1 MDKGGQMKTKE
12 QLLEEIKELESN
24 IKTGKQFAA
33 LGYPADMLIAASEK
47 LLAEAKEELKKEV

>member
-1 MDKGGQMKTKE
+1 MKTKE

-47 LLAEAKEELKKEV
+47 LLAEAKEELKRKED

>member
-1 MDKGGQMKTKE
+1 MKTKE

-24 IKTGKQFAA
+24 IKVGKEFVA

-47 LLAEAKEELKKEV
+47 LLEKAKEELKRKEV

>member
-1 MDKGGQMKTKE
+1 MKTKE

-33 LGYPADMLIAASEK
+33 LGYPADTLIAASEY
-47 LLAEAKEELKKEV
+47 LLEKVKEELKKKEV

>member
-1 MDKGGQMKTKE
+1 MKTKE

-24 IKTGKQFAA
+24 IKVGKEFVA

-47 LLAEAKEELKKEV
+47 LLAEAKEELEELETKEV

>member
-1 MDKGGQMKTKE
+1 MKTKE

-24 IKTGKQFAA
+24 IKVGKEFAA
-33 LGYPADMLIAASEK
+33 LGYPAGTLIAASEK